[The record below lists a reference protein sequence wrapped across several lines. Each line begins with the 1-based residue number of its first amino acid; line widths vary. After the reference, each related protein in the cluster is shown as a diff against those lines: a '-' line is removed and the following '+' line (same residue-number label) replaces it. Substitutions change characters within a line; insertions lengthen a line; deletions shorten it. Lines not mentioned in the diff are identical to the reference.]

1 MRLLSGTPLTP
12 LDGAYLDIPICE
24 QRPPL
29 PKGIDMT
36 ALKTINDF
44 GRVLRCSLPMSSAP
58 ALIGLR
64 FTRPPAYFEA
74 RARLV
79 ARGLRL

>member
-1 MRLLSGTPLTP
+1 
-12 LDGAYLDIPICE
+12 
-24 QRPPL
+24 
-29 PKGIDMT
+29 MT